1 MKALSIAVAM
11 SVAAL
16 PQPGSAE
23 VITPVSV
30 EASSTF
36 RTYDKNNL
44 IDGSGLDTSGLHD
57 SSFGNMWMT
66 DLGEPTGVL
75 TFDLGGLY
83 SLDSASLWQYN
94 FGTNTPVISTLDRGV
109 DRFRILTSVDGV
121 TYDEVFSG
129 NMTRSPDGSPV
140 GAQVFSLAP
149 VDARF
154 VQLDL
159 LSNFSIGT
167 IYEDSYPIGL
177 SEVRFGGSVAGAVPE
192 PTTWLLLVMG
202 IGAVGA
208 AMRRKKVSIAYA

>member
-1 MKALSIAVAM
+1 MKVLPL
-11 SVAAL
+11 AAAICAASFA
-16 PQPGSAE
+16 QTASAE

-36 RTYDKNNL
+36 FTYNKDRL
-44 IDGSGLDTSGLHD
+44 IDGSGLDSSGLHD
-57 SSFGNMWMT
+57 SNFANMWMT
-66 DLGEPTGVL
+66 DLGEPTGLL
-75 TFDLGGLY
+75 TFDLGGIY

-109 DRFRILTSVDGV
+109 DNFRILTSIDGL

-140 GAQVFSLAP
+140 AAQVFTLAS

-159 LSNFSIGT
+159 LNNFSVGT
-167 IYEDSYPIGL
+167 IYEDEYPIGL
-177 SEVRFGGSVAGAVPE
+177 SEVRFGGTVAAAVPE
-192 PTTWLLLVMG
+192 PTTWLLMVIG
-202 IGAVGA
+202 VGAIGAS
-208 AMRRKKVSIAYA
+208 MRRKKVKIAYA